1 MNEDPAPKPAP
12 SRKPIIV
19 QAGSRPG
26 GPSRPKAAPRVIPA
40 PGAAAPAPGSIVRS
54 LVATRGWANINAFA
68 FIIFGILGTAGV
80 GKRWLKANEAVRQL
94 EIEDTTAVIL
104 ARADMFFSAAF
115 AAGCLYAALKL
126 LRYSSSISR
135 LRQAGR
141 MHELEN
147 SLRHQRTVWIV
158 LGTLGAM
165 WLLLFASQ
173 LFYFFTGW
181 NALRREEED
190 IGGRARVEWRETG
203 P

>member
-19 QAGSRPG
+19 PAGSRQRSPL
-26 GPSRPKAAPRVIPA
+26 RPPAAARVIPA

-68 FIIFGILGTAGV
+68 FIIFGVLGTAGV

-104 ARADMFFSAAF
+104 AKADMIFSAAF

-126 LRYSSSISR
+126 FRYSASISR
-135 LRQAGR
+135 LRQAER

-147 SLRHQRTVWIV
+147 ALRHQRTVWIV

-173 LFYFFTGW
+173 LFYFFTSW
-181 NALRREEED
+181 NAIRTEEED
-190 IGGRARVEWRETG
+190 IGGRARAEWHTDGE
-203 P
+203 